1 MYTKIERRKHEKGAM
16 INQDLQ
22 YKKGLIKWISFWRA
36 NIHRFLRDFIEC
48 NDLKPFQEILLYL
61 MAKSTIFVYIASRGQ
76 GKSMLV
82 AWYACIMAILYPGIE
97 IVITSGTKG
106 QAKLMVSEKI
116 EKFAEKYPRLQQ
128 CISKIK
134 NNGNETVVI
143 FKGGSTITC
152 VAPNDNARGYR
163 ANILIMDEYR
173 MIKKDVIDLVLR
185 RFLASTRSPKF
196 LSRPE
201 YDGFPMDE
209 YEKNKMI
216 YMSSAWLKN
225 HWSWDTFSETVEN
238 MCSDES
244 NASNYCGLSVPY
256 TVPLY
261 HGILPLSTVETDLQE
276 MGENSPKW
284 LMEMEAIFYG
294 LSDSCHFPL
303 EDLERA
309 MCLREVFIPDCKL
322 QKGRK
327 NKYDFSLDKK
337 EDGEIRVISVDV
349 AETGSDNTVYIGIR
363 CIPVEEGKGD
373 RKRWYYRKDVVYIDH
388 IRASHPEKKA
398 LALKRLYDDFQ
409 ADYVVMDTNG
419 TSSTLYYACN
429 TKTVDD
435 QRGVVYDAWTAMND
449 QKLDDIKIDENA
461 KKIIHSVRAFP
472 QFNHECANYTREE
485 LMSGRLL
492 LPLSNFDASS
502 EFSDEIGGFSDLSTE
517 ESEKTLKTFYESYL
531 LMLELTNLEAVWS
544 DKGLVSIEKP
554 KGGKVKRDRY
564 SALSYGIHFCM
575 GLQLEKLNKK
585 KNQTYSYSSYLFKN

>member
-1 MYTKIERRKHEKGAM
+1 M

-22 YKKGLIKWISFWRA
+22 YKEGLNKWTSFWRA

-61 MAKSTIFVYIASRGQ
+61 MSKSTIFVYIASRGQ

-97 IVITSGTKG
+97 IVITSGTKS

-116 EKFAEKYPRLQQ
+116 EKFAEKYPRLES
-128 CISKIK
+128 CISKVK

-152 VAPNDNARGYR
+152 VAPTDNARGYR

-173 MIKKDVIDLVLR
+173 MIKKDVIDLVLK
-185 RFLASTRSPKF
+185 RFLASNRSPKF

-201 YDGFPMDE
+201 YDGFPIDE
-209 YEKNKMI
+209 YEKNKSI
-216 YMSSAWLKN
+216 YMSSAWMRN
-225 HWSWDTFSETVEN
+225 HWSWDTFSDTVEN
-238 MCSDES
+238 MCSDSENS
-244 NASNYCGLSVPY
+244 SNYCSLSIPY

-294 LSDSCHFPL
+294 LSDSCYFPL
-303 EDLERA
+303 DDIERA
-309 MCLREVFIPDCKL
+309 MSVRSVFIPDCKI
-322 QKGRK
+322 KSK
-327 NKYDFSLDKK
+327 KKPKYDFSLEKK
-337 EDGEIRVISVDV
+337 EDGEVRVISVDV
-349 AETGSDNTVYIGIR
+349 GESGTDNTVYICIR
-363 CIPVEEGKGD
+363 CIPTEDGKGNN
-373 RKRWYYRKDVVYIDH
+373 KRWYYSKEIVYIDH
-388 IRASHPEKKA
+388 ITASHPEIKA

-419 TSSTLYYACN
+419 ASSTLYYACN
-429 TKTVDD
+429 TKTVDE
-435 QRGVVYDAWTAMND
+435 QRGCIYNSWTAMND
-449 QKLDDIKIDENA
+449 QKLDDMKIDQDA
-461 KKIIHSVRAFP
+461 KKIIHSVRAYP

-485 LMSGRLL
+485 LMAGRLL

-502 EFSDEIGGFSDLSTE
+502 EFTEDVDGFDMLSVE
-517 ESEKTLKTFYESYL
+517 ESEKMLKTFYESYL
-531 LMLELTNLEAVWS
+531 LMLELTNLEAVFS

-554 KGGKVKRDRY
+554 KGGKIKRDRY

-585 KNQTYSYSSYLFKN
+585 TKQSYSYSSYVFKN